1 MGNDRLKFTLR
12 FSRAYVAPLWRW
24 YLVGTL
30 ALVATNYLSVQ
41 VPMHMAAGL
50 DLLRAGQPGASGE
63 AYWIAVL
70 GVLVIVARTLSRVWF
85 FTPGRIAEFN
95 LRGDFFAHLL
105 RLQPDFYA
113 RQVTGDLLSR
123 ATSDVTYAR
132 AFAGFAL
139 LQAGNV
145 VGSAVFGV
153 GQMLALSPQLTL
165 AVALPCV
172 LAFGLMQLATRQ
184 IMHLQRQMQKH
195 LGLMSDD
202 LLGAFSGVATIQ
214 GFNVERVF
222 QSRLDGRAQDLRRT
236 SLAMTRLRAV
246 AFPLLGVAGGVAT
259 WGVLFVGGG
268 AVREGTLT
276 AGQLAAFIA
285 LVAFIVMPLR
295 MLGWLLP
302 VLQRSEAS
310 LERIYAVLDAET
322 LRPGA
327 LPSPARAP
335 SIELR
340 GLSFAYGERPV
351 LRDLCTTLPAGATVG
366 IYGPVG
372 SGKSTLLRVLSR
384 LETPAR
390 GTVFVDGVDVLDL
403 DLDAYRAALC
413 VVPQAPFLFSETI
426 RENVGFGA
434 PDEQVRGAVAAAAL
448 DPDVAA
454 LPDGLGTVVGE
465 RGIAL
470 SGGQRQRVALA
481 RALLRE
487 APIVLLD
494 DVLSAVDHAT
504 EQELIGTL
512 RSRAGATRVVVSH
525 RLSALVHADFIL
537 VLDAGKLVD
546 QGTHDELLSRPG
558 PYREAWLAQQVA
570 A

>member
-1 MGNDRLKFTLR
+1 MKFTLR
-12 FSRAYVAPLWRW
+12 FSRAYVVPLWRW
-24 YLVGTL
+24 YFVGTL
-30 ALVATNYLSVQ
+30 ALVATNYLSVR
-41 VPMHMAAGL
+41 VPMQMARGL
-50 DLLRAGQPGASGE
+50 DLLRAGEPGAAE
-63 AYWIAVL
+63 AAYWIALLGL
-70 GVLVIVARTLSRVWF
+70 GVILARTLSRVWF

-105 RLQPDFYA
+105 HLQPEFYA
-113 RQVTGDLLSR
+113 KQVTGDLLAR
-123 ATSDVTYAR
+123 ATSDVTFAR

-145 VGSAVFGV
+145 VGSMLFGV
-153 GQMLALSPQLTL
+153 GQMLALSPTLTL

-172 LAFGLMQLATRQ
+172 LAFGLMQIATRQ
-184 IMHLQRQMQKH
+184 IMRLQRQMQQQ

-214 GFNVERVF
+214 GFNVEGVF
-222 QSRLDGRAQDLRRT
+222 QSRLDGRASDLRRT

-246 AFPLLGVAGGVAT
+246 GFPLLGVAGGIAT

-310 LERIYAVLDAET
+310 LERIYAVLDAEPN
-322 LRPGA
+322 RPGA

-340 GLSFAYGERPV
+340 GLSFLYGERPV
-351 LRDLCTTLPAGATVG
+351 LRELSTTLPAGATVG

-384 LETPAR
+384 LEHPPR
-390 GTVFVDGVDVLDL
+390 GTVFIDGVDVLDL

-434 PDEQVRGAVAAAAL
+434 PEERVRTAVDAASL
-448 DPDVAA
+448 GPDVGA

-481 RALLRE
+481 RALLRD

-504 EQELIGTL
+504 EQELIATL
-512 RSRAGATRVVVSH
+512 RGRSGATRLVVSH

-537 VLDAGKLVD
+537 VLDAGRLVD

-558 PYREAWLAQQVA
+558 AYRDAWLAQQVA